1 MTTAIIWW
9 LAGGVFGAVIF
20 WRYVLPAFRRARQ
33 YIRDVETCGYL
44 PPPPTPGAVR
54 FLVRASKVLAFIQV
68 GKVKIE
74 GIENLDGLDGPTIVT
89 PNHPHWADTVVMPIA
104 MNRPARYMAAR
115 GVFTFGGGLGALLFG
130 PIGAFA
136 ADLEKGKGGPARE
149 AAVKLTSE
157 GQILVMFPEG
167 WAYLDGITRE
177 FKKGAVRIAR
187 ESAAKAGKTGYLVPV
202 HLRYGKYP
210 GGWILKVPPPA
221 EYFLLFLLAPLYRRG
236 VTVVIGKPI
245 PTTDLP
251 ADDAAATEYLK
262 QHVLALDHGPKKVR
276 VSAS

>member
-1 MTTAIIWW
+1 MTTTVLWWLVGSLAAVAIIW
-9 LAGGVFGAVIF
+9 
-20 WRYVLPAFRRARQ
+20 RYVAPAIRRARQ
-33 YIRDVETCGYL
+33 YIRNVETCGFL
-44 PPPPTPGAVR
+44 PPPPTPKAVR
-54 FLVRASKVLAFIQV
+54 FLVRVSKILAFIQV

-74 GIENLDGLDGPTIVT
+74 GAENLDGLDGPTIVT
-89 PNHPHWADTVVMPIA
+89 PNHPHWADTVVMPIV
-104 MNRPARYMAAR
+104 MNRPARYMAAK
-115 GVFTFGGGLGALLFG
+115 GVFTFGGGLGALLVG
-130 PIGAFA
+130 PVGAFA

-177 FKKGAVRIAR
+177 FKKGSVRIVR
-187 ESAAKAGKTGYLVPV
+187 EASAKTGKTGYLIPT

-210 GGWILKVPPPA
+210 GSWILKVPPPL
-221 EYFLLFLLAPLYRRG
+221 EYFLLLLLAPIYRRG

-245 PTTDLP
+245 PTTELP

-262 QHVLALDHGPKKVR
+262 QRVLALDHGPKKAR
-276 VSAS
+276 VSAV